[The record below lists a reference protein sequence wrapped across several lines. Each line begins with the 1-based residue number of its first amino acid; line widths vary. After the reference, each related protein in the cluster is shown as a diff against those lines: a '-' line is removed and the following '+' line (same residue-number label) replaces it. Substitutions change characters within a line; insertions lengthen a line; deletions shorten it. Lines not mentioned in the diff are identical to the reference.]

1 MEVEDQDQT
10 KLSPSIKMFNSDDDD
25 WDPEIATEPSDFSGS
40 VVPENVTRVIFF
52 ETADSVDEWI
62 PWGEWGDDADVAVQF
77 ASDPAQAR
85 DIQIGEN
92 FAIRPSKERI
102 EEDDGRN
109 ATTTEHTTGRLSDEP
124 ENGEI
129 KKRRY
134 MKRDGGTRRHGR
146 PPDLTLGGPFGHSE
160 SWNMG
165 VYPGRGP
172 ALISRADMIIL
183 PPTTPPPSRT
193 PPPATTTL
201 CPPRADEGVAGP
213 VDVLKGLPR
222 NLFSALS
229 GLSAAGNASPPTA
242 NSGIPKSSEL
252 SVTNPANLSP

>member
-183 PPTTPPPSRT
+183 PPTTPSAIIFKDPLT
-193 PPPATTTL
+193 PCVVVSDPV
-201 CPPRADEGVAGP
+201 VAGETASDISP
-213 VDVLKGLPR
+213 V
-222 NLFSALS
+222 AHA
-229 GLSAAGNASPPTA
+229 GLSAPGFSTSTTAGSGSSDKSPTPYA
-242 NSGIPKSSEL
+242 PKL
-252 SVTNPANLSP
+252 S